1 MSKNAEVVHTPVLL
15 KELVDYLNILPD
27 GTYLDCTGGG
37 GGHAAAILSK
47 LNDGRLFIMD
57 RDEEACERLHG
68 MFSSD
73 NRVKIINDNFGNIQ
87 KYNFTALNGLCADF
101 GLSLYQLTDPKRGFS
116 FRSDALLDM
125 RMDKKTPLT
134 AYDVVNDFP
143 QETLANILIKYG
155 EEPFARKIAF
165 NIVKYRALHKIK
177 TTKELADI
185 ISKSIPMKF
194 HRPGINPATRSFQAI
209 RIFVNKELESI
220 ESLLKSLESVMASK
234 GRAVFISFHSLE
246 DRLVKDF
253 LTFYSKSCICPPG
266 QPVCTCGKKQTF
278 KIITKKPV
286 MPSKEE
292 IAKNPLSRSAK
303 LRCGERI

>member
-1 MSKNAEVVHTPVLL
+1 MSKNTEVVHTPVLL

-37 GGHAAAILSK
+37 GGHAAAILSQ
-47 LNDGRLFIMD
+47 LDDGKLFIMD
-57 RDEEACERLHG
+57 RDEEACERLHK
-68 MFSSD
+68 MFSGDS
-73 NRVKIINDNFGNIQ
+73 RVEIINDNFGNIQ
-87 KYNFTALNGLCADF
+87 QYNFSSLNGLYADF

-125 RMDKKTPLT
+125 RMDKRSTLT
-134 AYDVVNDFP
+134 AYDVINDFP
-143 QETLANILIKYG
+143 QETLANILTKYG

-165 NIVKYRALHKIK
+165 NIVKYRALRKIK

-194 HRPGINPATRSFQAI
+194 HRQGINPATRSFQAI

-234 GRAVFISFHSLE
+234 GRVVFISFHSLE

-253 LTFYSKSCICPPG
+253 LHVLQQELY
-266 QPVCTCGKKQTF
+266 
-278 KIITKKPV
+278 
-286 MPSKEE
+286 MPSW
-292 IAKNPLSRSAK
+292 STYMYMW
-303 LRCGERI
+303 